1 MVSKEGKHKMD
12 SLRPAAWA
20 NQHVAYSGQMERKKF
35 SNVHQLTPTPIPL
48 FFPYLR
54 KSLPYPRLALGKRFS
69 EADLPA
75 RAAAPC

>member
-35 SNVHQLTPTPIPL
+35 SNVHQLTPTTPTPIPL
-48 FFPYLR
+48 
-54 KSLPYPRLALGKRFS
+54 YPPSILCKEDHTLACLTP
-69 EADLPA
+69 D
-75 RAAAPC
+75 